1 MKGGRRN
8 VTPCFAIIQS
18 WEAGMRKGT
27 NADKQLSK
35 KKIQKIYHTSG
46 WEKHLVHY
54 SWAKLGTAQEIK
66 GSCNGWHTFSY
77 TNGGE
82 ASTSN
87 IFGADESCRCQ
98 NVCNMKSCFYDCTP
112 SNLTIGFSHA
122 LQTNSNT
129 RLLPDIISQAMK
141 CFRRVFSNNGSFHCQ
156 ASPSPIMS
164 SDE

>member
-1 MKGGRRN
+1 MGRCSLREHDRRH

-27 NADKQLSK
+27 NADRQLSQK
-35 KKIQKIYHTSG
+35 RIQKIYHSSG
-46 WEKHLVHY
+46 WEKHY
-54 SWAKLGTAQEIK
+54 SWAKPSTAHEIK
-66 GSCNGWHTFSY
+66 RSCND
-77 TNGGE
+77 GGG
-82 ASTSN
+82 ASSSN

-98 NVCNMKSCFYDCTP
+98 NVCNMKSCLYACTP
-112 SNLTIGFSHA
+112 SELTIGFSHA